1 MARQILGKVVPTGED
16 TYDNNRTY
24 DELCIVMYN
33 GQSYISKKETRG
45 NKPDNAEYWQQLV
58 EKPVKG
64 ADYFT
69 EADKDEIVNDV
80 TNDATNKYNQAVAT
94 GIETFN
100 QNAERKTSD
109 FNDNAS
115 EKTDTYNANA
125 DSTTQAFTNN
135 ANSKTEAYNT
145 NATEKLGTYNSN
157 HTAKLKEYNDNA
169 TSKLSAYN
177 TNTVTK
183 TTEYNSN
190 HADKLNAYDTNAS
203 NKVDVY
209 NTNADA
215 RLEEYNT
222 NADNK
227 IAEYDEHS
235 KELNNKIVST
245 RNELE
250 RLKSNVLNTGEDTD
264 TFIHLEDSAMAE
276 LQEIKVDGV
285 LQQNTTTG
293 KNKIDTLAKITN
305 IDGLTITRQENGTL
319 LINGSSA
326 EFAVSDAVKAQALE
340 AGTYTMSVKLNNTEI
355 KANVYYRTGDNQN
368 QIYKYKDNTPLTLTF
383 DTNFTITRIQP
394 YFNASTY
401 NNAILSIQLEEGS
414 APTDYEPYTGQPS
427 PNPDFPQEIKTITG
441 SLKITSC
448 GKNLFNFDNMLDNMA
463 WNENGLVGNSLA
475 IAVNKHQDIHSSAIT
490 FSVDFNQN
498 SGTQGR
504 LLVYDKNKTLIS
516 NNTIVTFPFTKVFES
531 NAKYYTYYFLKNQIP
546 INSKIQLELSNT
558 ASEYENYVESQIQA
572 NLPENEFIGKLDETH
587 KDILRAEYFSEEGQ
601 YHLMLDK
608 KIGKYVLNGSEYWDG
623 GNYASNN
630 SNYVYLFTAA
640 NSSNMSN
647 VNLNGLSVHFKPI
660 SKSGVINISSSINH
674 DCFSNNSNDSDKI
687 RIMIHK
693 DKISN
698 LSSVTTRIA
707 SFRTWLSNNNDT
719 QYFVLKT
726 PYTLDLGA
734 IDMPMSYKDITNI
747 FTDSNLLPTINARYY
762 RVFDKTIQNAQ
773 INEKTLK
780 QEITDL
786 NTTVSALDNRLKALE
801 TKTVEEPTESEGTV

>member
-1 MARQILGKVVPTGED
+1 MARQILGKVVPTSED

-45 NKPDNAEYWQQLV
+45 NKPDNTEYWQQLV

-109 FNDNAS
+109 FNDNVS

-135 ANSKTEAYNT
+135 ANSKTDSFNT

-177 TNTVTK
+177 TNTVAK

-190 HADKLNAYDTNAS
+190 HTSKLNAYNTNAS

-209 NTNADA
+209 DTNADA
-215 RLEEYNT
+215 KLEEYNT

-293 KNKIDTLAKITN
+293 KNIVDFNTNHTVTTNGITFSYVFDN
-305 IDGLTITRQENGTL
+305 EKLSYIELNGTSTNN
-319 LINGSSA
+319 IYHT
-326 EFAVSDAVKAQALE
+326 VKSDITLP
-340 AGTYTMSVKLNNTEI
+340 AGTYKSYNGLSGVKNGAQMYINIGGNWSSINGYEF
-355 KANVYYRTGDNQN
+355 
-368 QIYKYKDNTPLTLTF
+368 TF
-383 DTNFTITRIQP
+383 DKETTISMNIYVEKNSTLSSQRYYPMITIGSNTNDT
-394 YFNASTY
+394 
-401 NNAILSIQLEEGS
+401 
-414 APTDYEPYTGQPS
+414 YEPYTGGQS

-441 SLKITSC
+441 SLKVTSC
-448 GKNLFNFDNMLDNMA
+448 GKNLINSSAPNITTLGVSFTN
-463 WNENGLVGNSLA
+463 NGNGTYTISGTIPANK
-475 IAVNKHQDIHSSAIT
+475 AVNFAIT
-490 FSVDFNQN
+490 TSKPILQKGKTYTQVVETI
-498 SGTQGR
+498 SGTKIGSIVPSFIKQDGSVIFNYFADNQTR
-504 LLVYDKNKTLIS
+504 IPAEQLV
-516 NNTIVTFPFTKVFES
+516 NNAYNYYYSGSETEVNWTFRVMLCEGS
-531 NAKYYTYYFLKNQIP
+531 NATYEDYI
-546 INSKIQLELSNT
+546 
-558 ASEYENYVESQIQA
+558 ESQIQA
-572 NLPENEFIGKLDETH
+572 KLPENEFIGKLDETY
-587 KDILRAEYFSEEGQ
+587 KDTLRAEYNKDDGQ

-608 KIGKYVLNGSEYWDG
+608 KVGKYTFTGNETWSMNYGTGMFHSDIFRTASELTRLSKCTHYIYNSA
-623 GNYASNN
+623 NYDIFNSLPNN
-630 SNYVYLFTAA
+630 QFALQYYNT
-640 NSSNMSN
+640 NT
-647 VNLNGLSVHFKPI
+647 
-660 SKSGVINISSSINH
+660 NIFIKDLRYSSIDDFKNMLKT
-674 DCFSNNSNDSDKI
+674 NNI
-687 RIMIHK
+687 EIYYI
-693 DKISN
+693 
-698 LSSVTTRIA
+698 L
-707 SFRTWLSNNNDT
+707 
-719 QYFVLKT
+719 QT
-726 PYTLDLGA
+726 PYTLDLGV

-747 FTDSNLLPTINARYY
+747 FTDSDLLPTISAKYY

-786 NTTVSALDNRLKALE
+786 NATVSALDNRLKALE